1 MRPAVSVGGSAGVV
15 DGLATHATGASALPA
30 APTAMDS
37 LFHDALS
44 LSASLDLDSWGTQA
58 QFSPSSDPLNFEY
71 NHLDGDASG
80 ELPDFDFDQFLSD
93 DVSGAAPGAAAGNV
107 SITHDPESSFGFFD
121 SENQISSE
129 TLNQQ
134 PQIGASTSGCD
145 AGVIAVGV

>member
-1 MRPAVSVGGSAGVV
+1 VSVSGSAGVV
-15 DGLATHATGASALPA
+15 PGLSANANIASALPA
-30 APTAMDS
+30 VPTAIDS
-37 LFHDALS
+37 LFSDALS
-44 LSASLDLDSWGTQA
+44 LSAPLDLDSWGTEA

-71 NHLDGDASG
+71 NHMDGDASA

-93 DVSGAAPGAAAGNV
+93 DVSGAAPGATAGNV
-107 SITHDPESSFGFFD
+107 SILQDPESSFGFFD

-134 PQIGASTSGCD
+134 PQIGASLSGCD